1 MSQPPDLAARSI
13 SAVYWGA
20 SGALLRIA
28 LQFGTQVTLARI
40 LGPEQYGLFAI
51 GVIVVSFSN
60 FFSDI
65 GIAYGLI
72 QKKQIRTEDVRF
84 VGTWQLI
91 LGLLV
96 TSVIAVGSETIG
108 AFFGDIGAAQ
118 VVKALAVVC
127 LLNALAA
134 PSLNLLKRELDFR
147 SIQLAQILSYVA
159 GYLIV
164 GVPMA
169 LAGFQVWALVCAW
182 IVQAVFTLLLL
193 YVRVRH
199 AVRPLLWYEDARSV
213 SRYGLTVLVTNI
225 SNWLVNNIDRIV
237 VGRVFSSRDIGL
249 YATSYNVLYNSTA
262 SLLGVVQP
270 VFFSASSRVDGDLDR
285 VARGYRSLIGAI
297 VLFVAPGFVGIS
309 VVAETFVLALYGPAW
324 NSAAELLRPLAVA
337 MPLFL
342 VWGLTTPL
350 LWVAGNISR
359 EFKSQL
365 PVAVLWLGVC
375 WAASHLSLPALS
387 WAVAALFAV
396 RCLAILIPAISYLRL
411 RTIDLWRA
419 VRGGIVLSA
428 GCGVVLWFADHG
440 ARQVTSHPALW
451 LIGDVLCG
459 FSFVV
464 VALRMFPGLVA
475 PDVVGLLSRLAPR
488 APRLIAR
495 WIRSLQ
501 GAETQSV

>member
-1 MSQPPDLAARSI
+1 MSQPPNLAARSI

-20 SGALLRIA
+20 SGAVVRIA

-72 QKKQIRTEDVRF
+72 QKKQIRGEDVRF

-91 LGLLV
+91 LGVLV
-96 TSVIAVGSETIG
+96 TSVIAAASDGIG
-108 AFFGDIGAAQ
+108 AFFGEPKAAQ
-118 VVKALAVVC
+118 IVRALAVVC

-134 PSLNLLKRELDFR
+134 PSLNLLRRELDYR

-159 GYLIV
+159 GYVVV

-169 LAGFQVWALVCAW
+169 LSGFQVWALVSAW
-182 IVQAVFTLLLL
+182 LVQAVSNLLLL

-199 AVRPLLWYEDARSV
+199 SVRPLFWYAEAGSV
-213 SRYGLTVLVTNI
+213 SQYGLTVLATNI
-225 SNWLVNNIDRIV
+225 TNWLVSNIDRIV
-237 VGRVFSSRDIGL
+237 VGRAFASRDIGL
-249 YATSYNVLYNSTA
+249 YATSYNVLYNPTA

-270 VFFSASSRVDGDLDR
+270 VFFSASSRVDGDLGP
-285 VARGYRSLIGAI
+285 VARSYRSLLGAI
-297 VLFVAPGFVGIS
+297 ALFVAPAFIGVS

-324 NSAAELLRPLAVA
+324 NSAAEILRPLAVA

-350 LWVAGNISR
+350 LWVAGHISR

-365 PVAVLWLGVC
+365 PVAVLWFGVC
-375 WAASHLSLPALS
+375 WLAAGVSLVAVG

-396 RCLAILIPAISYLRL
+396 RCLAILIPALGYLQL
-411 RTIDLWRA
+411 RTTDLWRA
-419 VRGGIVLSA
+419 VRGGSALSA
-428 GCGVVLWFADHG
+428 ACGIVLWFIDH
-440 ARQVTSHPALW
+440 ALRQLTSHSALW
-451 LIGDVLCG
+451 LVGDMLG
-459 FSFVV
+459 GLAFVV
-464 VALRMFPGLVA
+464 VALSTLPGLVA
-475 PDVVGLLSRLAPR
+475 PEVAGLLSRIAPR
-488 APRLIAR
+488 MPRLIAK
-495 WIRSLQ
+495 WIRSLPR
-501 GAETQSV
+501 AET